1 MAVIVGVLVTA
12 VISLIVL
19 AKFCHQRRSKNSSL
33 LKKEDISVSKPD
45 LLHTSLSYDKITAL
59 SKEVD
64 GIPDNNL
71 QRKIGENSSGGKKD
85 ESYA

>member
-19 AKFCHQRRSKNSSL
+19 AKFCHQRHSKNSSL
-33 LKKEDISVSKPD
+33 LQKEDISVSKPD

-64 GIPDNNL
+64 GITDNNL
-71 QRKIGENSSGGKKD
+71 QRKIGENSSGGNND
-85 ESYA
+85 ES

>member
-19 AKFCHQRRSKNSSL
+19 AKFCHQRHSKNSSL
-33 LKKEDISVSKPD
+33 LQKEDMSVSKPD

-64 GIPDNNL
+64 GITDNNL
-71 QRKIGENSSGGKKD
+71 QRKIGENSSGGNND
-85 ESYA
+85 ES